1 MKNVIVVCEAGIT
14 TSLLV
19 TKLNELAQENDEEFN
34 INSKSTEEGLEYVKE
49 EPVDVVLLV
58 PQIHH
63 KEEEYR
69 KVTNGKVLKVS
80 VNDFNNMNA
89 FSIFE
94 QLNEAI

>member
-19 TKLNELAQENDEEFN
+19 TKLNELAEENDKEIH
-34 INSKSTEEGLEYVKE
+34 INSKSTEVGLEYVKE
-49 EPVDVVLLV
+49 VPVDAVLLV

-69 KVTNGKVLKVS
+69 KVTNGKVVKVS
-80 VNDFNNMNA
+80 VSDFNNMNA
-89 FSIFE
+89 YSIFE
-94 QLNEAI
+94 QLNEVI